1 MANGDEGFGAIFGIL
16 WTATPGGTE
25 ATLAWMLIPLALSH
39 GVATVRDHFL
49 SGDFRK
55 MSPHGLM
62 IEPYGRIVLM
72 HLVIIVGMLVG
83 FIVGTVGTP
92 LMATF
97 VVVKVAVDA
106 RTLARIEERQ
116 ARAGGAAP
124 RISTGPGHDGIEAP

>member
-49 SGDFRK
+49 SGHFRK

-116 ARAGGAAP
+116 AKAGGAAP
-124 RISTGPGHDGIEAP
+124 RISTGSGRDGIEAP